1 MKKCPKCNREYETTN
16 TLCPVDGTVLE
27 RSTDE
32 LLGQTLAGKYHIDE
46 YINAGG
52 MASVYRATH
61 VLMDK
66 RVAVKILHANLAADD
81 TVVSRFTR
89 EAKAASRI
97 THPHVLNVTDFGES
111 DNGVV
116 FLVMEYLDGRTLK
129 QVINE
134 ESPLALTR
142 ISEITRQV
150 CDALDAAHAEGV
162 VHRDLKSDNIMLGEV
177 GTFHDWVKVLDFGIA
192 KIQEPLGTPDANLTA
207 PNIVIGTP
215 HYMSPEQCA
224 QSAAIDYRTDIYSF
238 GIILFEMLTGH
249 VPFTGDSATA
259 VMMQHLQ
266 NAVPPVLNERP
277 ELPPAIG
284 KIIERAL
291 AKQPEDRFESAG
303 KLAEAFA
310 VTVAEIVETERD
322 DAQAAVIGAGVAASV
337 NNEPA
342 TPTDANLLPRT
353 TAQINDDDDATLLQQ
368 PAPVEPIVTPAEKV
382 AAAYANAAASEQAV
396 RATSGVPW
404 RFIVPVSLIILV
416 AVGLYA
422 TGNLPSGGNANTTSP
437 ATTAPLKA
445 DPQSQ
450 PVTPSTATAS
460 GESERDINV
469 RPVAPPTPESSTS
482 GETSTTSNANAV
494 EESPAIEDTLNTE
507 GRDTNTNGEATI
519 IRNQNANND
528 DEAAVEPT
536 STPANR
542 NANPNTDTPR
552 TVPSVPV
559 ITTPRPTPSP
569 SASPRPTPRLSAT
582 ITSEPKPTPEPR

>member
-16 TLCPVDGTVLE
+16 TLCPVDGTILE

-32 LLGQTLAGKYHIDE
+32 LLGQTLAGKYRIEE

-66 RVAVKILHANLAADD
+66 RVAVKILHASLAADD
-81 TVVSRFTR
+81 TTVARFTR

-97 THPHVLNVTDFGES
+97 SHPHALNVTDFGES

-116 FLVMEYLDGRTLK
+116 YLVMEYLDGRTLK

-224 QSAAIDYRTDIYSF
+224 QSATIDYHTDIYSF

-266 NAVPPVLNERP
+266 EPAPSILNERP
-277 ELPPAIG
+277 DLPPAIN
-284 KIIERAL
+284 KIVERAL
-291 AKQPEDRFESAG
+291 AKQPENRFESAG

-310 VTVAEIVETERD
+310 VAVAEIVEIERA
-322 DAQAAVIGAGVAASV
+322 DAQTAIVASSV
-337 NNEPA
+337 NDESA
-342 TPTDANLLPRT
+342 TPTDSNAVSRLTVQMN
-353 TAQINDDDDATLLQQ
+353 DDDATLLQQ
-368 PAPVEPIVTPAEKV
+368 PAPVDAIVTPAERV
-382 AAAYANAAASEQAV
+382 AAAYAYAAASEQAV
-396 RATSGVPW
+396 RATSGIPW
-404 RFIVPVSLIILV
+404 RFVVPVALIILI

-422 TGNLPSGGNANTTSP
+422 TGNLPLGGNANTASP
-437 ATTAPLKA
+437 ATTNTAPLKA

-460 GESERDINV
+460 GESERNLNV
-469 RPVAPPTPESSTS
+469 RPVAPTIPESSAS
-482 GETSTTSNANAV
+482 GETSTTDNTDAI
-494 EESPAIEDTLNTE
+494 EESPAIDDTLNTE

-519 IRNQNANND
+519 ISNQNANNN
-528 DEAAVEPT
+528 DEATVEPT

-542 NANPNTDTPR
+542 NTDTPR
-552 TVPSVPV
+552 TVPGVPV
-559 ITTPRPTPSP
+559 ITAPRPTPSP
-569 SASPRPTPRLSAT
+569 SAASPRPTPRLFST
-582 ITSEPKPTPEPR
+582 ITGEPKPTPEPR